1 MKSIVLDVPVF
12 GFIVATRAALGVG
25 IGLLLAERIP
35 AERRRV
41 IGRTLIAIGA
51 MTTIPAARIL
61 RRTLRDR
68 GRTAPLPLV

>member
-1 MKSIVLDVPVF
+1 MKSIVLGVPVF

-25 IGLLLAERIP
+25 IGLLLADRIP

-61 RRTLRDR
+61 NRTLRDS
-68 GRTAPLPLV
+68 GRKAPLPIV